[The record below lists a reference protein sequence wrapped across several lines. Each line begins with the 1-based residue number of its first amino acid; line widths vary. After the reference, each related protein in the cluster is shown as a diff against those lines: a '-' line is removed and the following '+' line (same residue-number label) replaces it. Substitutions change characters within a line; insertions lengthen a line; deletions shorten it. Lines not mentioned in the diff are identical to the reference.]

1 MKSFIA
7 TLLLMAAMFATAN
20 AQFPDHVKVLNV
32 ELNKTKTVK
41 GDLAE
46 GRFVDLRFG
55 LRGSVNCFTE
65 GEKRYF
71 SGHHRLYAFEV
82 PANTKVLVELTT
94 NNDMSLYGY
103 MIDAKR
109 YDVPPYLE
117 NVSKSGCTSS
127 AKPMGELER
136 IMMKAGSTKMH
147 VVVAVT
153 GLDEN
158 STGEFTLKVTTRQ

>member
-7 TLLLMAAMFATAN
+7 TLLLMAAFVATAN
-20 AQFPDHVKVLNV
+20 AQFPDHVEVLKV

-82 PANTKVLVELTT
+82 PANTKVLVEVTT

-109 YDVPPYLE
+109 YDIPPYLE

-136 IMMKAGSTKMH
+136 IMMKAGSTKTH

-158 STGEFTLKVTTRQ
+158 NTGEFTLKVTARQ

>member
-7 TLLLMAAMFATAN
+7 TILLMAAMLATAN
-20 AQFPDHVKVLNV
+20 AQFPDHVKVLKV
-32 ELNKTKTVK
+32 ELNQTKTIT

-55 LRGSVNCFTE
+55 MRGSVNCFTADQ
-65 GEKRYF
+65 KRYF
-71 SGHHRLYAFEV
+71 SGHHRLIAFEV
-82 PANTKVLVELTT
+82 PANTKVLVEMTT
-94 NNDMSLYGY
+94 NSDMSLYGY

-109 YDVPPYLE
+109 YDVPPYVE
-117 NVSKSGCTSS
+117 NVSKSGCS
-127 AKPMGELER
+127 ASVNPKGALER
-136 IMMKAGSTKMH
+136 IMMKAGSTKTH

-158 STGEFTLKVTTRQ
+158 STGEFTLKVTARP